1 MKKRYGKFF
10 AYLLFSSVV
19 GCIAFPYGIIMML
32 SMEEKWIGYQKW
44 ICLYLN
50 SFMWSLAL
58 VIILTKRLKRRTP
71 EGERLAVWF
80 RAFWL
85 GFRIT
90 FKLALCFTLV
100 LLPLMM
106 GIHLNVPEAD
116 VYEPHWYD
124 ERGKVR
130 DPNGNEYKVGRSG
143 DYIKDSSGN
152 WIRVFRANN
161 GDPYIEKDSEKIWL
175 E

>member
-10 AYLLFSSVV
+10 AYLLCGSANGCVIFSLGTVIELIS
-19 GCIAFPYGIIMML
+19 GEKINDLFLL
-32 SMEEKWIGYQKW
+32 SCLLWFA
-44 ICLYLN
+44 IC
-50 SFMWSLAL
+50 LAL
-58 VIILTKRLKRRTP
+58 VIFLTKKLNRRTP
-71 EGERLAVWF
+71 ESERLSTWF
-80 RAFWL
+80 RAYWL

-90 FKLALCFTLV
+90 FKLTLCFTLI
-100 LLPLMM
+100 LIPAMM
-106 GIHLNVPEAD
+106 GMRLSVPD
-116 VYEPHWYD
+116 IDTYEPHWYD

-130 DPNGNEYKVGRSG
+130 DKNGNEYKVGRSG

-152 WIRVFRANN
+152 WVRVFRANN

>member
-10 AYLLFSSVV
+10 ALLLFSSAL
-19 GCIAFPYGIIMML
+19 GCIAYPYGIISML
-32 SMEEKWIGYQKW
+32 SKKWIGYKKW
-44 ICLYLN
+44 ILFYLI
-50 SFMWSLAL
+50 SFIWSLVL
-58 VIILTKRLKRRTP
+58 VIILTKRLKKRTP
-71 EGERLAVWF
+71 EGERLSTWF

-85 GFRIT
+85 GFRIA
-90 FKLALCFTLV
+90 FKLALSCTLV
-100 LLPLMM
+100 LLLLMM
-106 GIHLNVPEAD
+106 GMRLSVPD
-116 VYEPHWYD
+116 VDTYEPHWYD